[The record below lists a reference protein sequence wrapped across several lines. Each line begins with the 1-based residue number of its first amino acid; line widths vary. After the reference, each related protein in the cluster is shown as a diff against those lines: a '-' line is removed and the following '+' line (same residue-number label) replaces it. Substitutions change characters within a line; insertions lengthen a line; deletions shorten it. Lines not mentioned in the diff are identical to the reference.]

1 MMSVFISLCRCVINR
16 ALICQNLKL
25 MTMRKTMTRT
35 TMLIYN
41 PNLFNIYRGKFADDG
56 SEGVGG
62 GGGGGGVW
70 CVVVD
75 GELECSHCSL

>member
-1 MMSVFISLCRCVINR
+1 
-16 ALICQNLKL
+16 
-25 MTMRKTMTRT
+25 MTRT

-62 GGGGGGVW
+62 GGGGGGG
-70 CVVVD
+70 C
-75 GELECSHCSL
+75 GGCCSGGGGGCCCGGGGGG